1 MTELGFDPARF
12 KSSDRDSY
20 NLVAEAWDRHSSKTS
35 GPFVAQLLEMAG
47 VGPGQRAIEVC
58 CGTGVASRAAALLVG
73 PGGCVLGT
81 DLTPGM
87 VEVARARARTSGL
100 GQAEFR
106 VMDCEALE
114 VDDASFD
121 VGFALYPHFRDH
133 RRALAELYRV
143 LRPGGRVSLGVG
155 GGGPGG
161 TPSLAGQLMQEIVT
175 RYQPDDPGGHPPN
188 WAGPEPSVG
197 LPRALAEAGFTALAT
212 DARRHDVTLAGP
224 EEWWDIR
231 SMSITPVRHRLARLS
246 PARRDAA
253 RQEFLAAFAP
263 RANAET
269 LTIRLGATYVSG
281 MKPDH
286 A

>member
-1 MTELGFDPARF
+1 MTNLRFEPNRF
-12 KSSDRDSY
+12 KSADRESY
-20 NLVAEAWDRHSSKTS
+20 NLVAEDWDRYSGTTS
-35 GPFVAQLLEMAG
+35 GTFVARLLDLAG

-58 CGTGVASRAAALLVG
+58 CGTGVVSRAAALLVG
-73 PGGCVLGT
+73 PSGCVLGT

-87 VEVARARARTSGL
+87 VEVARARAGASGL
-100 GQAEFR
+100 GQVEFR

-121 VGFALYPHFRDH
+121 VGFALYPHFSDH
-133 RRALAELYRV
+133 RRALAELHRV

-155 GGGPGG
+155 GGGPSGA
-161 TPSLAGQLMQEIVT
+161 PSLAGQLMQEIVT

-188 WAGPEPSVG
+188 WAGPEPAVG
-197 LPRALAEAGFTALAT
+197 LQRALAEAGFINLAT
-212 DARRHDVTLAGP
+212 DTRWQDVTLTTP

-246 PARRDAA
+246 RSEREAA

-263 RANAET
+263 RANPET
-269 LTIRLGATYVSG
+269 LTIRLSAVYVSG
-281 MKPDH
+281 VKPDRR
-286 A
+286 